1 MRRRIFIILVGL
13 TVLLAMGS
21 LSASSDFDDL
31 DSAGICDNASAIDCD
46 VVSSSSSSANN
57 LAVNENYSDEN
68 ILESFNINESLSSY
82 EQEDNYDDFS
92 YDFNEDFYDDEEVK
106 LKLVSKSSF
115 LYKSGGKVKIS
126 SGLVYDSAYATIKYQ
141 YDNKHYKTFKAYD
154 DVNSLWYIPVK
165 KFKTTGKHKIIV
177 KCDGKKLVKYI
188 TIKKRKLLIK
198 AKSKKVKYHKNRYL
212 KIKIKDKHNKNA
224 LKNKKV
230 YIKVSGHTYK
240 ARTNKKGIAKFN
252 TKRLSSG
259 KHKVKIVVK
268 LANYRKAT
276 KKVYITVKKP
286 KAKKKKSSYYGSG
299 YSSSHSSSGSFVASA
314 NSNKFHYSGCTWA
327 QKIRSYNLIHFS
339 SRSQAI
345 NAGYSPCYYCSP

>member
-1 MRRRIFIILVGL
+1 MRRRIFVILVSL
-13 TVLLAMGS
+13 IVLLAMGS

-31 DSAGICDNASAIDCD
+31 DSADICDNASAIDCD
-46 VVSSSSSSANN
+46 VISSSSSSANN

-68 ILESFNINESLSSY
+68 ILESSNINKSLSSY

-165 KFKTTGKHKIIV
+165 KFTTTGKHKIII
-177 KCDGKKLVKYI
+177 KCEGKKLVKYI

-212 KIKIKDKHNKNA
+212 KIKIKDKHSKKA
-224 LKNKKV
+224 LKNKMV

-240 ARTNKKGIAKFN
+240 VRTNKKGIAKFN

-286 KAKKKKSSYYGSG
+286 KTKKKKSSYYGSG

-345 NAGYSPCYYCSP
+345 SAGYSPCYYCSP

>member
-1 MRRRIFIILVGL
+1 MRSKSYILLIGLIII
-13 TVLLAMGS
+13 LAMGS
-21 LSASSDFDDL
+21 VSAASDLDDL
-31 DSAGICDNASAIDCD
+31 DSVSIADNASTMDCD
-46 VVSSSSSSANN
+46 IVSSSSASANN
-57 LAVNENYSDEN
+57 LTANDYSEGNIQKSSEVKEN
-68 ILESFNINESLSSY
+68 LSSM
-82 EQEDNYDDFS
+82 EDNY
-92 YDFNEDFYDDEEVK
+92 YDNEYFTEDYEDYFVEEEVK

-115 LYKSGGKVKIS
+115 LYKSNGKVKIN
-126 SGLVYDSAYATIKYQ
+126 SGLKIRFAYATIKYQ
-141 YDNKHYKTFKAYD
+141 YDNKHFKTFKAYD
-154 DVNSLWYIPVK
+154 NDKSLWYIPVK
-165 KFKTTGKHKIIV
+165 KFKTLGKHKIIV
-177 KCDGKKLVKYI
+177 KCEGKKLVKYI

-212 KIKIKDKHNKNA
+212 KIKIKDKHSKKA

-240 ARTNKKGIAKFN
+240 VRTNKKGIAKFN

-268 LANYRKAT
+268 IANYRKAT

-286 KAKKKKSSYYGSG
+286 KTKKKTSSYYGSG
-299 YSSSHSSSGSFVASA
+299 YYSSHSSSGSFVASA

-345 NAGYSPCYYCSP
+345 SAGYSPCYYCSP